1 MMYIFLGFFKL
12 IEIIIV
18 HFIYINILYMT
29 NLLYCTFIPLIV
41 LPIDINK
48 VANSSKFWFMQN
60 LYDALLSLGI
70 NVGVANAIVFTIVLL
85 LLTAIVWLLNIVIGR
100 FSFLFVKD
108 QKLNADSKVYRILMK
123 HGFFKRF
130 FVLIAIGIV
139 VFSCHTLFSGFS
151 LGLVTFVIV
160 LSRSVMIVWIL
171 LLVYSLLDSWNTF
184 FELHPKTQHT
194 SLKGYIQLMKIIAAA
209 VAVIFI
215 LAIIV
220 DKEPS
225 SLVLG
230 FGATAAL
237 ITLIFKDTILG
248 FVASIQLSF
257 QDMIRPDDWIEMP
270 SKNADGIIVDINLS
284 SVKVQNWDNSVTMI
298 PIYALVTD
306 SFTNWRRMEQGPG
319 RLFVRTFNVD
329 AKSVRFADESLL
341 ESLSKH
347 PVTGGNY
354 AEFLTLAHVSSPDVL
369 LTNLALFR
377 AHLELFLRKHPQ
389 INDKLML
396 FVRYIHEISGQ
407 GIGLELYAFSK
418 QKEADG
424 YDIIHRTVME
434 YVIASTSL
442 FELTLFQSP
451 SGDDFHRIAKSRGEM
466 LSS

>member
-1 MMYIFLGFFKL
+1 MI
-12 IEIIIV
+12 
-18 HFIYINILYMT
+18 
-29 NLLYCTFIPLIV
+29 NLLSYIFIPLIV

-48 VANSSKFWFMQN
+48 VADSSKFWFIQN

-85 LLTAIVWLLNIVIGR
+85 ALAAIVWLLNIAIGR

-108 QKLNADSKVYRILMK
+108 QKLNVESGVYRILMK

-130 FVLIAIGIV
+130 FVFIAIGIV
-139 VFSCHTLFSGFS
+139 VLSCRILFSGFS
-151 LGLVTFVIV
+151 IGLITFVMV
-160 LSRSVMIVWIL
+160 LSRSVMIIWIL
-171 LLVYSLLDSWNTF
+171 LLLYSLLDSWNTF
-184 FELHPKTQHT
+184 FELHPKTQQK
-194 SLKGYIQLMKIIAAA
+194 SLKGYIQLMKIIAAV
-209 VAVIFI
+209 VAVVFI

-225 SLVLG
+225 NLILG
-230 FGATAAL
+230 FGATAAF

-319 RLFVRTFNVD
+319 RLFVRSFNVD
-329 AKSVRFADESLL
+329 AKSVKFAGESLL

-347 PVTGGNY
+347 SVTGGNY
-354 AEFLTLAHVSSPDVL
+354 AEFLTLAHVSSPDAI

-377 AHLELFLRKHPQ
+377 AHLELFLRRHPQ
-389 INDKLML
+389 INDQLML
-396 FVRYIHEISGQ
+396 FVRYLNAISGQ
-407 GIGLELYAFSK
+407 GIGIEIYAFSK
-418 QKEADG
+418 QKEAAG
-424 YDIIHRTVME
+424 YDTVHRTVME
-434 YVIASTSL
+434 YVIASASL
-442 FELTLFQSP
+442 FEIILFQSP
-451 SGDDFHRIAKSRGEM
+451 SGEDLHRLGKFRDEKFS
-466 LSS
+466 